1 MKEIKNL
8 RVDYSGDLIN
18 IKKLKN
24 NPIKQFEIWFKK
36 AKKENIIEPNA
47 MILSTISKNNLLN
60 SRTVLLKNITDKGF
74 VFFTNYESRKA
85 NDIMHN
91 NNVSVV
97 FLWKKIERQVIIKGK
112 AIKITKRDSKKYF
125 DSRPEKSKIAAWA
138 SKQSKELHNSN
149 DLINRFKDFE
159 NKFKNKLIPYPNFWG
174 GYIIH
179 PNSIEFWQGR
189 SSRMHDRILY
199 EKEKNM
205 LKQQTKAPPR
215 IKDQRTTIFC

>member
-8 RVDYSGDLIN
+8 RVDYSGNLID
-18 IKKLKN
+18 IKKLKS

-47 MILSTISKNNLLN
+47 MVLSTISKNNLLN

-74 VFFTNYESRKA
+74 IFFTNYESRKA

-97 FLWKKIERQVIIKGK
+97 FLWKKIEKQVIIKGK
-112 AIKITKRDSKKYF
+112 AVKITKRDSKKYF

-149 DLINRFKDFE
+149 DLIKRFKNFE
-159 NKFKNKLIPYPNFWG
+159 NKFKNKLIPYPDFWG

-199 EKEKNM
+199 EKEKNKWNINR
-205 LKQQTKAPPR
+205 LYP
-215 IKDQRTTIFC
+215 

>member
-1 MKEIKNL
+1 MKELKNL
-8 RVDYSGDLIN
+8 RVDYSGDLID
-18 IKKLKN
+18 IKKLNN
-24 NPIKQFEIWFKK
+24 NPIKEFEIWFKK

-74 VFFTNYESRKA
+74 IFYTNYESRKA
-85 NDIMHN
+85 NDIIHN

-97 FLWKKIERQVIIKGK
+97 FLWKKIERQVIIKGT
-112 AIKITKRDSKKYF
+112 AVKITKRDSKKYF
-125 DSRPEKSKIAAWA
+125 DSRPEKSKIAAWV
-138 SKQSKELHNSN
+138 SKQSKELHNSS
-149 DLINRFKDFE
+149 DLIKRFKNFE
-159 NKFKNKLIPYPNFWG
+159 NKFKNKLIPYPDFWG

-199 EKEKNM
+199 EKEKNKWNINR
-205 LKQQTKAPPR
+205 LYP
-215 IKDQRTTIFC
+215 

>member
-8 RVDYSGDLIN
+8 RVDYSGNLID
-18 IKKLKN
+18 IKKLKS

-47 MILSTISKNNLLN
+47 MVLSTISKNNLLN

-74 VFFTNYESRKA
+74 IFFTNYESRKA

-91 NNVSVV
+91 NNVSLV

-125 DSRPEKSKIAAWA
+125 NSRPEKSKIAAWA

-149 DLINRFKDFE
+149 DLIKRFKNFE
-159 NKFKNKLIPYPNFWG
+159 NKFKNKRIPYPDFWG

-199 EKEKNM
+199 EKEKNKWNINR
-205 LKQQTKAPPR
+205 LYP
-215 IKDQRTTIFC
+215 

>member
-1 MKEIKNL
+1 MKKIKNL

-97 FLWKKIERQVIIKGK
+97 FLWKKIERQVVIKGK
-112 AIKITKRDSKKYF
+112 AIKITKQDSKKYF

-199 EKEKNM
+199 EKEKNKWNINR
-205 LKQQTKAPPR
+205 LYP
-215 IKDQRTTIFC
+215 

>member
-8 RVDYSGDLIN
+8 RVDYSGNLID
-18 IKKLKN
+18 IKKLKS

-47 MILSTISKNNLLN
+47 MVLSTISKNNLLN

-74 VFFTNYESRKA
+74 IFFTNYESRKA

-91 NNVSVV
+91 NNVSLV

-112 AIKITKRDSKKYF
+112 AVKITKRDSKKYF
-125 DSRPEKSKIAAWA
+125 DSRPEKSKIATWA
-138 SKQSKELHNSN
+138 SKQSEELHNSS
-149 DLINRFKDFE
+149 DLIKRFKNFE
-159 NKFKNKLIPYPNFWG
+159 NKFKNKLIPYPDFWG

-199 EKEKNM
+199 EKEKNKWNINR
-205 LKQQTKAPPR
+205 LYP
-215 IKDQRTTIFC
+215 

>member
-1 MKEIKNL
+1 MKKIKNL
-8 RVDYSGDLIN
+8 RVDYSGDLID
-18 IKKLKN
+18 IKKLKS
-24 NPIKQFEIWFKK
+24 NPIKQFVSWFKK

-97 FLWKKIERQVIIKGK
+97 FLWKKIERQVIIKGT
-112 AIKITKRDSKKYF
+112 AVKITKRDSKKYF
-125 DSRPEKSKIAAWA
+125 DSRPEKSKIAAWV
-138 SKQSKELHNSN
+138 SKQSKELHNSS
-149 DLINRFKDFE
+149 DLIKRFKNFE
-159 NKFKNKLIPYPNFWG
+159 NKFKNKLIPYPDFWG

-199 EKEKNM
+199 KKEKNKWNINR
-205 LKQQTKAPPR
+205 LYP
-215 IKDQRTTIFC
+215 

>member
-1 MKEIKNL
+1 MKKIKNL

-97 FLWKKIERQVIIKGK
+97 FLWKKIEKQVVIKGK

-199 EKEKNM
+199 KKEKNKWNINR
-205 LKQQTKAPPR
+205 LYP
-215 IKDQRTTIFC
+215 

>member
-1 MKEIKNL
+1 MKELKNL
-8 RVDYSGDLIN
+8 RVDYSGDLID
-18 IKKLKN
+18 IKKLNN
-24 NPIKQFEIWFKK
+24 NPIKEFEIWFKK

-47 MILSTISKNNLLN
+47 MILSTISKTNLLN

-97 FLWKKIERQVIIKGK
+97 FLWKKIERQVIIKGT
-112 AIKITKRDSKKYF
+112 AVKITKRDSKKYF

-138 SKQSKELHNSN
+138 SKQSEELHNSS
-149 DLINRFKDFE
+149 DLIKRFKNFE
-159 NKFKNKLIPYPNFWG
+159 NKFKNKLIPYPDFWG

-199 EKEKNM
+199 EKEKNKWNINR
-205 LKQQTKAPPR
+205 LYP
-215 IKDQRTTIFC
+215 

>member
-8 RVDYSGDLIN
+8 RVDYSGDLID

-24 NPIKQFEIWFKK
+24 NPIKQFKIWFKK

-74 VFFTNYESRKA
+74 IFYTNYESRKA
-85 NDIMHN
+85 NDIIHN

-97 FLWKKIERQVIIKGK
+97 FLWKKIGRQVIIKGT
-112 AIKITKRDSKKYF
+112 AVKITKRDSKKYF
-125 DSRPEKSKIAAWA
+125 NSRPEKSKIAAWV
-138 SKQSKELHNSN
+138 SKQSKELHNSS
-149 DLINRFKDFE
+149 DLIERFKNFE
-159 NKFKNKLIPYPNFWG
+159 NKFKNKLIPYPDFWG

-199 EKEKNM
+199 KKEKNKWNINR
-205 LKQQTKAPPR
+205 LYP
-215 IKDQRTTIFC
+215 

>member
-97 FLWKKIERQVIIKGK
+97 FLWKKIERQVVIKGK

-199 EKEKNM
+199 EKEKNKWNINR
-205 LKQQTKAPPR
+205 LYP
-215 IKDQRTTIFC
+215 

>member
-1 MKEIKNL
+1 MKELKNL
-8 RVDYSGDLIN
+8 RVDYSGDLID

-24 NPIKQFEIWFKK
+24 NPIKQFEIWFKN

-60 SRTVLLKNITDKGF
+60 SRTVLLKNITDKGL
-74 VFFTNYESRKA
+74 VFFTNYESIKA

-112 AIKITKRDSKKYF
+112 AVKITKRDSKKYF

-138 SKQSKELHNSN
+138 SKQSKELHNSS
-149 DLINRFKDFE
+149 DLLKRFKNFE
-159 NKFKNKLIPYPNFWG
+159 NKFKNKLIPYPDFWG

-199 EKEKNM
+199 EKEKNKWNINR
-205 LKQQTKAPPR
+205 LYP
-215 IKDQRTTIFC
+215 

>member
-1 MKEIKNL
+1 MKKIKNL
-8 RVDYSGDLIN
+8 RVDYSGNLID
-18 IKKLKN
+18 IKKLKS

-47 MILSTISKNNLLN
+47 MVLSTISKNNLLN

-74 VFFTNYESRKA
+74 IFFTNYESRKA

-91 NNVSVV
+91 NNVSLV

-125 DSRPEKSKIAAWA
+125 NSRPEKSKIAAWA

-149 DLINRFKDFE
+149 DLIKRFKNFE
-159 NKFKNKLIPYPNFWG
+159 NKFKNKRIPYPDFWG

-199 EKEKNM
+199 EKEKNKWNINR
-205 LKQQTKAPPR
+205 LYP
-215 IKDQRTTIFC
+215 

>member
-8 RVDYSGDLIN
+8 RVNYSGDLID
-18 IKKLKN
+18 IKKLKS
-24 NPIKQFEIWFKK
+24 NPIKQFSIWFKK
-36 AKKENIIEPNA
+36 AKKENIIEANA
-47 MILSTISKNNLLN
+47 MVLSTISKNNLLN
-60 SRTVLLKNITDKGF
+60 SRTVLLKNVTDKGF

-97 FLWKKIERQVIIKGK
+97 FLWKKIERQVIIKGT
-112 AIKITKRDSKKYF
+112 AVKITKRDSKKYF
-125 DSRPEKSKIAAWA
+125 DSRPEKSKIAAWV
-138 SKQSKELHNSN
+138 SKQSKELHNSS
-149 DLINRFKDFE
+149 DLIERFKNFE
-159 NKFKNKLIPYPNFWG
+159 NKFKNKLIPYPDFWG

-199 EKEKNM
+199 EKEKNKWNINR
-205 LKQQTKAPPR
+205 LYP
-215 IKDQRTTIFC
+215 

>member
-1 MKEIKNL
+1 MKELKNL
-8 RVDYSGDLIN
+8 RVDYSGDLID
-18 IKKLKN
+18 IKKLNN
-24 NPIKQFEIWFKK
+24 NPIKEFEIWFKK

-97 FLWKKIERQVIIKGK
+97 FLWKKIERQVVIKGK
-112 AIKITKRDSKKYF
+112 VIKITKRDSKKYF
-125 DSRPEKSKIAAWA
+125 DSRPEKSKIAAWV
-138 SKQSKELHNSN
+138 SKQSKELHNSS
-149 DLINRFKDFE
+149 DLIKRFKNFE
-159 NKFKNKLIPYPNFWG
+159 NKFKNKLIPYPDFWG

-199 EKEKNM
+199 EKEKN
-205 LKQQTKAPPR
+205 KWN
-215 IKDQRTTIFC
+215 IKKLYP

>member
-8 RVDYSGDLIN
+8 RVDYSGNLID
-18 IKKLKN
+18 IKKLKS

-47 MILSTISKNNLLN
+47 MVLSTISKNNLLN

-74 VFFTNYESRKA
+74 IFFTNYESRKA

-91 NNVSVV
+91 NNVSLV

-112 AIKITKRDSKKYF
+112 AVKITKRDSKKYF

-149 DLINRFKDFE
+149 DLIKRFKNFE
-159 NKFKNKLIPYPNFWG
+159 NKFKNKLIPYPDFWG

-199 EKEKNM
+199 EKEKNKWNINR
-205 LKQQTKAPPR
+205 LYP
-215 IKDQRTTIFC
+215 

>member
-97 FLWKKIERQVIIKGK
+97 FLWKKIERQVIIKGT
-112 AIKITKRDSKKYF
+112 AVKITKRDSKKYF

-199 EKEKNM
+199 KKEKNKWNINR
-205 LKQQTKAPPR
+205 LYP
-215 IKDQRTTIFC
+215 

>member
-8 RVDYSGDLIN
+8 RVDYSGDLID
-18 IKKLKN
+18 IKKLKS

-36 AKKENIIEPNA
+36 AKKKNIIEPNA
-47 MILSTISKNNLLN
+47 MVLSTISKNNLLN

-91 NNVSVV
+91 NNVSLV

-112 AIKITKRDSKKYF
+112 AVKITKRDSKKYF

-149 DLINRFKDFE
+149 DLIKRFKNFE
-159 NKFKNKLIPYPNFWG
+159 KKFKNKLIPYPDFWG

-199 EKEKNM
+199 EKEKN
-205 LKQQTKAPPR
+205 KWN
-215 IKDQRTTIFC
+215 IKKLYP

>member
-8 RVDYSGDLIN
+8 RVDYSGNLID
-18 IKKLKN
+18 IKKLKS

-47 MILSTISKNNLLN
+47 MVLSTISKNNLLN

-74 VFFTNYESRKA
+74 IFFTNYESRKA

-91 NNVSVV
+91 NNVSLV

-112 AIKITKRDSKKYF
+112 AVKITKRDSKKYF

-149 DLINRFKDFE
+149 DLIKRFKNFE
-159 NKFKNKLIPYPNFWG
+159 NKFKNKLIPYPDFWG

-199 EKEKNM
+199 EKENK
-205 LKQQTKAPPR
+205 
-215 IKDQRTTIFC
+215 

>member
-1 MKEIKNL
+1 MKKIKNL
-8 RVDYSGDLIN
+8 RVDYSGDLID
-18 IKKLKN
+18 IKKLKS
-24 NPIKQFEIWFKK
+24 NPIKQFTIWFKK

-97 FLWKKIERQVIIKGK
+97 FLWKKIERQVIIKGTAVK
-112 AIKITKRDSKKYF
+112 TTKRDSKKYF
-125 DSRPEKSKIAAWA
+125 DSRPEKSKIAAWV
-138 SKQSKELHNSN
+138 SKQSKELHNSS
-149 DLINRFKDFE
+149 DLIKRFKNFE
-159 NKFKNKLIPYPNFWG
+159 NKFKNKLIPYPDFWG

-199 EKEKNM
+199 KKEKNKWNINR
-205 LKQQTKAPPR
+205 LYP
-215 IKDQRTTIFC
+215 

>member
-1 MKEIKNL
+1 MKKIKNL
-8 RVDYSGDLIN
+8 RVDYSGDLID
-18 IKKLKN
+18 IKKLKS
-24 NPIKQFEIWFKK
+24 NPIKQYSIWFKK
-36 AKKENIIEPNA
+36 AKKENIIEANA
-47 MILSTISKNNLLN
+47 MVLSTISKNNLLN
-60 SRTVLLKNITDKGF
+60 SRTVLLKNVTDKGF
-74 VFFTNYESRKA
+74 VFFTNYESKKA

-112 AIKITKRDSKKYF
+112 AVKITKRDSKKYF

-138 SKQSKELHNSN
+138 SKQSEELHSSS
-149 DLINRFKDFE
+149 DLIKRFKNFE

-174 GYIIH
+174 GYIIY

-199 EKEKNM
+199 EKEKNKWNINR
-205 LKQQTKAPPR
+205 LYP
-215 IKDQRTTIFC
+215 

>member
-8 RVDYSGDLIN
+8 RVDYSGNLID
-18 IKKLKN
+18 IKKLKS

-74 VFFTNYESRKA
+74 IFFTNYESRKA

-91 NNVSVV
+91 NNVSLV

-112 AIKITKRDSKKYF
+112 AVKITKQDSKKYF

-149 DLINRFKDFE
+149 DLIKRFKNFE
-159 NKFKNKLIPYPNFWG
+159 NKFKNKLIPYPDFWG

-199 EKEKNM
+199 EKEKNKWNINR
-205 LKQQTKAPPR
+205 LYP
-215 IKDQRTTIFC
+215 

>member
-8 RVDYSGDLIN
+8 RVDYSGNLID
-18 IKKLKN
+18 IKKLKS

-47 MILSTISKNNLLN
+47 MVLSTISKNNLLN

-74 VFFTNYESRKA
+74 IFFTNYESRKA

-91 NNVSVV
+91 NNVSLV

-112 AIKITKRDSKKYF
+112 AVKITKQDSKKYF

-138 SKQSKELHNSN
+138 SKQSEELHNSS
-149 DLINRFKDFE
+149 DLIKRFKNFE
-159 NKFKNKLIPYPNFWG
+159 NKFKNKLIPYPDFWG

-199 EKEKNM
+199 EKEKNKWNINR
-205 LKQQTKAPPR
+205 LYP
-215 IKDQRTTIFC
+215 

>member
-1 MKEIKNL
+1 MKKIKNL

-199 EKEKNM
+199 EKEKNKWNINR
-205 LKQQTKAPPR
+205 LYP
-215 IKDQRTTIFC
+215 

>member
-1 MKEIKNL
+1 MKELKNL
-8 RVDYSGDLIN
+8 RVDYSGDLID
-18 IKKLKN
+18 IKKLNN

-97 FLWKKIERQVIIKGK
+97 FLWKKIERQVIIKGT
-112 AIKITKRDSKKYF
+112 AVKITKRDSKKYF
-125 DSRPEKSKIAAWA
+125 DSRPEKSKIAAWV
-138 SKQSKELHNSN
+138 SKQSKELHNSS
-149 DLINRFKDFE
+149 DLIKRFKNFE
-159 NKFKNKLIPYPNFWG
+159 NKFKNKLIPYPDFWG

-199 EKEKNM
+199 KKEKNKWNINR
-205 LKQQTKAPPR
+205 LYP
-215 IKDQRTTIFC
+215 

>member
-1 MKEIKNL
+1 MKELKNL
-8 RVDYSGDLIN
+8 RVDYSGDLID
-18 IKKLKN
+18 IKKLKS
-24 NPIKQFEIWFKK
+24 NPIKQFTIWFKK

-60 SRTVLLKNITDKGF
+60 SRTVLLKNITDNGF

-91 NNVSVV
+91 NNVSLV

-112 AIKITKRDSKKYF
+112 AVKITKRDSKKYF

-138 SKQSKELHNSN
+138 SKQSEELHNSS
-149 DLINRFKDFE
+149 DLIKRFKNFE
-159 NKFKNKLIPYPNFWG
+159 NKFKNKLIPYPDFWG

-199 EKEKNM
+199 KKEKNKWNINR
-205 LKQQTKAPPR
+205 LYP
-215 IKDQRTTIFC
+215 

>member
-1 MKEIKNL
+1 MKKIKNL

-97 FLWKKIERQVIIKGK
+97 FLWKKIERQVVIKGK

-199 EKEKNM
+199 EKEKNKWNINR
-205 LKQQTKAPPR
+205 LYP
-215 IKDQRTTIFC
+215 

>member
-199 EKEKNM
+199 EKEKNKWNINR
-205 LKQQTKAPPR
+205 LYP
-215 IKDQRTTIFC
+215 